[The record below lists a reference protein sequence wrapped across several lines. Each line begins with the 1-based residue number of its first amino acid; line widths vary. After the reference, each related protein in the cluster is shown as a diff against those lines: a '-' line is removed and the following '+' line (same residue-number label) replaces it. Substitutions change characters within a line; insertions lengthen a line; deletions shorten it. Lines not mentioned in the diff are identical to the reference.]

1 MILHGNVVKKKL
13 KQGQAHVDLICAI
26 SDLVCDLPVMVTF
39 IYVPGHRDKH
49 VPYELLTIEQ
59 QLNCDMDRLA
69 KKVLKR
75 AIKKNTFIISAF
87 FSEPLTVFDCGHK
100 VICSPTEAI
109 YDSEG
114 RKSAWR
120 YFSMKNRIHPAD
132 FDLVDFQALG

>member
-1 MILHGNVVKKKL
+1 MITHGNEIEKRL
-13 KQGQAHVDLICAI
+13 KQGQAHIDLICAI
-26 SDLVCDLPVMVTF
+26 RKLVRDLPVKVTF

-75 AIKKNTFIISAF
+75 AIKKNAFIISAF
-87 FSEPLTVFDCGHK
+87 SSEPLTIFVSGHK
-100 VICSPTEAI
+100 VICSPTEAV

-114 RKSAWR
+114 RKLARR
-120 YFSMKNRIHPAD
+120 YFSKKNCIHPAD
-132 FDLVDFQALG
+132 FDLVDFHAL